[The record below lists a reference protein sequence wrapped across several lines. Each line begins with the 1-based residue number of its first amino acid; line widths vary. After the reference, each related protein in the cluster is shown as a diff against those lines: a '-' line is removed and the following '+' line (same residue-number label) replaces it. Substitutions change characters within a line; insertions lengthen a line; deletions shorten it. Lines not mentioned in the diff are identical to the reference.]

1 MSELAYQRVQQALLT
16 LKLHRLP
23 DCLDHLAEQ
32 AAAQSWTY
40 VEFLDK
46 LLEAELQARSERD
59 VALKTQMA
67 RFPFVKTLDQFDFAF
82 QPSVNE
88 KQVRELATMR
98 FVAHGENVLLLGP
111 PGVGKTH
118 LAVALGMSAI
128 LQGMS
133 VQFVSVA
140 DLLEQIARDA
150 KADRLNQRLQLLGRP
165 KLLVIDEM
173 GYFPLDRRAGQF
185 LFQLVSRRYQK
196 GSIIL
201 TSNKSFADWGE
212 IFTDPVLATALLD
225 RLLHAS
231 HTLNIRGQSYRL
243 KDKLKSGVFTELSS
257 AGLLDGAKEA

>member
-1 MSELAYQRVQQALLT
+1 MTELSYQRVQQALHS
-16 LKLHRLP
+16 LKLQRLP
-23 DCLDHLAEQ
+23 DCLDQLAQQ
-32 AAAQSWTY
+32 AATESWTY
-40 VEFLDK
+40 VEFLDH
-46 LLEAELQARSERD
+46 LLEAELTARSERD
-59 VALKTQMA
+59 IAVKTRMA
-67 RFPFVKTLDQFDFAF
+67 RLPFVKTLDQFDFAF

-98 FVAHGENVLLLGP
+98 FVANGENALLLGP

-118 LAVALGMSAI
+118 LAVALGMAAI
-128 LQGMS
+128 QQGMS
-133 VQFVSVA
+133 VLFVNVA

-165 KLLVIDEM
+165 KLLIIDEM

-201 TSNKSFADWGE
+201 TSNKSFADWGD
-212 IFTDPVLATALLD
+212 IFADAVLATALLD

-243 KDKLKSGVFTELSS
+243 KDKLKSGVFSEL
-257 AGLLDGAKEA
+257 AAQAAPNGAKEG